1 MPNQFTLQEFISS
14 LHFEKDLFLLLNTNT
29 KRTICEWTTILSL
42 VKTTINN
49 SLLYNHYYIVEEMLF
64 LFFSSLR
71 SPNDF
76 SNVESCHH
84 LLPIIP
90 TKTAQENYIDCQSKK
105 MDFYMELGEL
115 LYSLQK
121 KPLISQPFYDFL
133 IEKHQICKNKFIEH
147 SKRLC
152 NYNANGAVC
161 QFLKQLI

>member
-1 MPNQFTLQEFISS
+1 MPTQFTLQEFIST
-14 LHFEKDLFLLLNTNT
+14 LQFKKDLFLLLNTNT

-49 SLLYNHYYIVEEMLF
+49 GLLYNHYYIAEEILF
-64 LFFSSLR
+64 LFFNSLR
-71 SPNDF
+71 SPNGF

-90 TKTAQENYIDCQSKK
+90 TEKAQENYIDCQSKK
-105 MDFYMELGEL
+105 MDFYMVLGEL
-115 LYSLQK
+115 LYDLQK
-121 KPLISQPFYDFL
+121 KPLISKPFHDFL
-133 IEKHQICKNKFIEH
+133 IEKHQICKNKFVEH
-147 SKRLC
+147 SNRLC

>member
-1 MPNQFTLQEFISS
+1 MPTQITLQEFIST
-14 LHFEKDLFLLLNTNT
+14 LHFKKDLFLILNTNT

-49 SLLYNHYYIVEEMLF
+49 CLLYNQYYIAEETLF

-71 SPNDF
+71 SSNGF
-76 SNVESCHH
+76 SNVESCRR

-90 TKTAQENYIDCQSKK
+90 NETAQVNYIDCQSKK
-105 MDFYMELGEL
+105 MNFYMVLGEL
-115 LYSLQK
+115 LYDLQK
-121 KPLISQPFYDFL
+121 KPLISKPFHDFL
-133 IEKHQICKNKFIEH
+133 IEKHQICKNKFVEH